1 MLYNR
6 EVRDIVKV
14 VKKVK
19 KATNTDAKIT
29 C

>member
-6 EVRDIVKV
+6 EAEDIVKV

-19 KATNTDAKIT
+19 KASNTTAKIAY
-29 C
+29 